1 MKALVSQLN
10 PTLCDPID
18 YSPPGSSVHGI
29 PQARMLERIAIPFS
43 RDFPDPE
50 IEPGSPALQIDSLLS
65 KPPLYSIYC
74 L

>member
-1 MKALVSQLN
+1 
-10 PTLCDPID
+10 
-18 YSPPGSSVHGI
+18 
-29 PQARMLERIAIPFS
+29 MLEWIAIPFS

-50 IEPGSPALQIDSLLS
+50 IERGSPALQIDSLLS